1 MAKNLLN
8 KYVWL
13 VETIYKAKK
22 ITYEEINQRWLDND
36 LSEGNSLPLRTFHKW
51 RIAIEEMFGLII
63 ENEQS
68 GRYRY
73 YIENADELMF
83 GLIIENEQSGRY
95 RYYIENADE
104 LRSGSMRS
112 WLFNTLTVSNLML
125 DSVSIKD
132 KVLFEEI
139 PDGEQ
144 YLPDILEAL
153 KKNLVLGM
161 TYQSFTRD
169 EANSFEIEPY
179 CLKAF
184 KQRWYL
190 VARSPYYN
198 KIMIYALDRVQWLG
212 LTEKSFKYPK
222 NFIPE
227 EFFDDC
233 FGIIADQNVNIETV
247 KFKVS
252 AGQANYLRSLRL
264 HQSQHEIERT
274 DEYSVFTV
282 RLRPTFDFRQEI
294 LSQGSDIE
302 VLEPKWFRDEVAEIC
317 KHMWKWFRDEVAEI
331 CKHMWNKYKED

>member
-1 MAKNLLN
+1 MFLHRFFLYLHRQITIIMAKNVLN

-13 VETIYKAKK
+13 ADTIFKAKR
-22 ITYEEINQRWLDND
+22 ISFEEINRRWLDND
-36 LSEGNSLPLRTFHKW
+36 ISEGKPLSIRTFHKW

-63 ENEQS
+63 ENEQ
-68 GRYRY
+68 GGQYRY
-73 YIENADELMF
+73 YIQNADELK
-83 GLIIENEQSGRY
+83 N
-95 RYYIENADE
+95 
-104 LRSGSMRS
+104 GSMRS
-112 WLFNTLTVSNLML
+112 WLFNTMTVSNLML

-144 YLPDILEAL
+144 YLPVILEAL
-153 KKNLVLGM
+153 KKNLMLGM
-161 TYQSFTRD
+161 TYQSFSRD
-169 EANSFEIEPY
+169 EANTFEVEPY

-198 KIMIYALDRVQWLG
+198 KIMIYSLDRVKWLG

-222 NFIPE
+222 GFIPE
-227 EFFDDC
+227 EFFEDC
-233 FGIIADQNVNIETV
+233 FGIIADPKVKIETV

-252 AGQANYLRSLRL
+252 AGQANYLRSLTL
-264 HQSQHEIERT
+264 HQSQKEIERT

-302 VLEPKWFRDEVAEIC
+302 VLEPKWFRDEIAEIS
-317 KHMWKWFRDEVAEI
+317 
-331 CKHMWNKYKED
+331 KHMWNKYNV

>member
-22 ITYEEINQRWLDND
+22 ISFEEINRRWLDND
-36 LSEGNSLPLRTFHKW
+36 MSEDKPLSIRTFHKW

-63 ENEQS
+63 ENEQ
-68 GRYRY
+68 GGQYRY
-73 YIENADELMF
+73 YIQNA
-83 GLIIENEQSGRY
+83 Y
-95 RYYIENADE
+95 E

-139 PDGEQ
+139 PDGKQ

-153 KKNLVLGM
+153 KKNLVLEM
-161 TYQSFTRD
+161 TYQSFKRD
-169 EANSFEIEPY
+169 EANTFEVEPY
-179 CLKAF
+179 CLRAF

-190 VARSPYYN
+190 VAHSPYYD

-222 NFIPE
+222 DFVPV

-233 FGIIADQNVNIETV
+233 FGIIADQNVSIETV

-252 AGQANYLRSLRL
+252 SGQANYLRSLRL

-274 DEYSVFTV
+274 DEYSIFTV
-282 RLRPTFDFRQEI
+282 RLRPTFDFHQEI

-302 VLEPKWFRDEVAEIC
+302 VLEPKWFRDEVAEIS
-317 KHMWKWFRDEVAEI
+317 KL
-331 CKHMWNKYKED
+331 MWNKYKDDK

>member
-1 MAKNLLN
+1 MAKNTIN

-22 ITYEEINQRWLDND
+22 ISFEEINRRWMDND
-36 LSEGNSLPLRTFHKW
+36 MSEDKPLSIRTFHKW

-63 ENEQS
+63 ENENNGQ
-68 GRYRY
+68 
-73 YIENADELMF
+73 
-83 GLIIENEQSGRY
+83 Y

-104 LRSGSMRS
+104 LRNGSMRS
-112 WLFNTLTVSNLML
+112 WLFNTLTVSNLMM

-132 KVLFEEI
+132 KVLFEVI

-161 TYQSFTRD
+161 TYQSYTRD
-169 EANSFEIEPY
+169 EAKTFEVEPY

-190 VARSPYYN
+190 VARSPYYD
-198 KIMIYALDRVQWLG
+198 KVMIYALDRVHWL
-212 LTEKSFKYPK
+212 EVKDKSFKYPK

-227 EFFDDC
+227 KFFDDS
-233 FGIIADQNVNIETV
+233 FGIIADQSIDVETV
-247 KFKVS
+247 KIKVS
-252 AGQANYLRSLRL
+252 ASQANYLRSLTL
-264 HQSQHEIERT
+264 HQTQKEIERT
-274 DEYSVFTV
+274 DEYSIFTV

-294 LSQGSDIE
+294 LSQGCDIE
-302 VLEPKWFRDEVAEIC
+302 VLEPKWFRDEMAEIA
-317 KHMWKWFRDEVAEI
+317 KN
-331 CKHMWNKYKED
+331 MWNKYKDDK

>member
-22 ITYEEINQRWLDND
+22 ITYEEINQSWLDND
-36 LSEGNSLPLRTFHKW
+36 LSEGNPLPLRTFHKW

-73 YIENADELMF
+73 YIQNADELK
-83 GLIIENEQSGRY
+83 N
-95 RYYIENADE
+95 
-104 LRSGSMRS
+104 GSMRS

-233 FGIIADQNVNIETV
+233 FGIIANQNVNIETV

-274 DEYSVFTV
+274 DEYSIFTV

-302 VLEPKWFRDEVAEIC
+302 VLEPKWFRDEIAEIS
-317 KHMWKWFRDEVAEI
+317 
-331 CKHMWNKYKED
+331 KHMWNKYKND